1 LYLPGG
7 VISSTRE
14 ARHAEYE
21 PTATDGRGTDCHNG
35 QSGAAP
41 GEPGENPAD
50 RRRAAQRASGIHLR
64 ELAPA
69 RLDTSAAELAG
80 VTRIAVRT
88 LTRRKAMGRFHPDE
102 SERIYRISS
111 LFDHAE
117 QVMGSAE
124 SARQWLKS
132 PQRALGGRTP
142 LAFSDTEPGA
152 REVDD
157 LLGRI
162 EHGVFS

>member
-1 LYLPGG
+1 MR
-7 VISSTRE
+7 ST
-14 ARHAEYE
+14 
-21 PTATDGRGTDCHNG
+21 
-35 QSGAAP
+35 SL
-41 GEPGENPAD
+41 
-50 RRRAAQRASGIHLR
+50 RRRTAGARIATTGRAARRPASPARIQQIVGELR
-64 ELAPA
+64 RGLPVSTFENLRR